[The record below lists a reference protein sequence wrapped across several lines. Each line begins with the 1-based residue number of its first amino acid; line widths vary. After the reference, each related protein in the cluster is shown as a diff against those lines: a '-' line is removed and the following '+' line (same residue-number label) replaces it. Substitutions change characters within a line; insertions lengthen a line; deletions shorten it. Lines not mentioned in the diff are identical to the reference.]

1 MGTATALRGAAGAR
15 TTDVRTSAM
24 DGAPGR
30 DECTDG
36 GRSASLGE
44 APALHSKGKQ
54 GVLEPDRRHMA
65 CPSGPLAHTARPPRL
80 SGRDTRARTYSSG
93 L

>member
-1 MGTATALRGAAGAR
+1 MRERKGESYQGSSPLVELDWEQFDGDGDGASGCGGSTNGGR
-15 TTDVRTSAM
+15 QTPAM
-24 DGAPGR
+24 DVAPGR

-54 GVLEPDRRHMA
+54 GGHYGER
-65 CPSGPLAHTARPPRL
+65 G
-80 SGRDTRARTYSSG
+80 GG
-93 L
+93 GGG